1 MRGVSGAG
9 AARESHKQIEN
20 PVINGPYD
28 EPTRHFRFDD
38 DGITDEIIA
47 ERRPSGYFVPVPA
60 ARNSAGAVEQATLGL
75 FDEDRERIE
84 LNRFVND
91 VREHVARWRSLGYP
105 SITATTRHLL
115 AYWQAPD
122 RERRLFFCQIEALE
136 TAIFLREAPPALRP
150 SWIDNRLD
158 ETNAAANSGLPRV
171 AHKMATGTG
180 KTVVAAML
188 IAWHT
193 LNKAANPRDRRFADA
208 FLVVCPGITIRDRL
222 RVLLPSDP
230 SNYYRAMD
238 LVPPDRRG
246 DLGRARI
253 AITNFH
259 ALRPK
264 EKLATTKTT
273 KSILGGTS
281 GPSDAF
287 TETPEQMVRRVCRD
301 LGANKRNIVV
311 INDEAHH
318 CYHRRRHSFEASAQA
333 NGASDPHDEAAAPDG
348 QPSAGRG
355 SGEPAKLT
363 AAERKEAEARD
374 NDARMWITGVEAV
387 QAKLGIRAT
396 YDLSATPFYLK
407 GSGWAEGTLFPWVVS
422 DFSLIDAIESGL
434 VKIPRVP
441 VDDDTASVVPTYRH
455 LWPHIADGLPK
466 RRRHTADDD
475 IEALMPP
482 TLQSALESLY
492 SNYREAFEQWEAQQR
507 ARLSGPGE
515 RTAPPVFIVVC
526 ANTAVS
532 KLIYDHIAGR
542 EVSHGDSQVLRPGAL
557 PLLSNVESGQWLT
570 RPRTVLIDSVQLES
584 GGEMSATFKRDAA
597 AEIAA
602 FKAEYEAR
610 FPGRDA
616 DKLTDEDLL
625 REVMNTVGKVGRLG
639 EHVRCVVSVSMLT
652 EGWDA
657 NTVTHILGVRAFGTQ
672 LLCEQVIGRGLRRR
686 SYDLDRTTGLLSPEY
701 AEVYGIPFSFIPA
714 RGAGEP
720 PGPPKPVQRVRALPE
735 RSACEIMFP
744 RVVGYKWDVPTE
756 QLSADFGPDSRM
768 SLGGSDVATLT
779 EVRGAL
785 GPSEIHTLDSLEET
799 RRQALA
805 FDLAKGL
812 LDQYFRDV
820 VVGVISESPWLF
832 PALLRVAQQWL
843 DDPKC
848 LTIRDNAFAGL
859 LKLHELRGRAV
870 DKIYLGIVRAEGGT
884 RQLRP
889 VLRPHEPVGSTRSV
903 DFDTSRPVWET
914 APGRCHVNYV
924 AADTDSWE
932 QRMAQALEEL
942 PEVRRYVKNVG
953 MGFTIPYH
961 DAGQQR
967 SYIPDF
973 IACIDDGRGDGDLL
987 HLVVEVTG
995 KSDDAKAAKAAAAR
1009 ELWVPAVNN
1018 HGALG
1023 RWAFV
1028 EVTDPW
1034 DAHATIR
1041 GAVAAANQTTEAVAA

>member
-1 MRGVSGAG
+1 MRGVSSSGATG
-9 AARESHKQIEN
+9 GSRSQIEN
-20 PVINGPYD
+20 PVINGPFD
-28 EPTRHFRFDD
+28 EPARHFRFDD
-38 DGITDEIIA
+38 DGITDEIVA

-60 ARNSAGAVEQATLGL
+60 ARNRAEAAEQATLDL

-91 VREHVARWRSLGYP
+91 VREHVGRWRDLGHP
-105 SITATTRHLL
+105 GVTATTRHLL
-115 AYWQAPD
+115 AHWQAPD

-158 ETNAAANSGLPRV
+158 EANAAANSGLPRI

-230 SNYYRAMD
+230 SNYYRVMD

-253 AITNFH
+253 AVTNFH
-259 ALRPK
+259 ALRLK
-264 EKLATTKTT
+264 EKMAATKAA
-273 KSILGGTS
+273 KSILAS
-281 GPSDAF
+281 GADRPSDAF

-301 LGANKRNIVV
+301 LGTNKRNIVV

-318 CYHRRRHSFEASAQA
+318 CYHRRRYDLDESVSTNGPSA
-333 NGASDPHDEAAAPDG
+333 PHDGADEPASTAHDAP
-348 QPSAGRG
+348 R
-355 SGEPAKLT
+355 PAKLT
-363 AAERKEAEARD
+363 AAERKEAETRD
-374 NDARMWITGVEAV
+374 SDARMWITGLEAV
-387 QAKLGIRAT
+387 QAKLGIRAA

-422 DFSLIDAIESGL
+422 DFSLMDAIESGL

-441 VDDDTASVVPTYRH
+441 VDDDTASIVPTYRH

-475 IEALMPP
+475 IEALLPP

-507 ARLSGPGE
+507 ARRSGVGE

-532 KLIYDHIAGR
+532 KLIYDYIAGR
-542 EVSHGDSQVLRPGAL
+542 EVPHGASQALRPGAL
-557 PLLSNVESGQWLT
+557 PLLSNVEHGQWLA

-584 GGEMSATFKRDAA
+584 GEDMSATFKRDAA
-597 AEIAA
+597 TEISA

-672 LLCEQVIGRGLRRR
+672 LLCEQVVGRGLRRR

-735 RSACEIMFP
+735 RSACEITFP

-756 QLSADFGPDSRM
+756 QLAADFGPDSHM

-785 GPSEIHTLDSLEET
+785 GPSEVHTLDSLEDT
-799 RRQALA
+799 RHQALA

-812 LDQYFRDV
+812 LDRYFRDV
-820 VVGVISESPWLF
+820 VDGLASESPWLF
-832 PALLRVAQQWL
+832 PALLRVTRQWL
-843 DDPKC
+843 ADPTC
-848 LTIRDNAFAGL
+848 LSIRDNAFVGL
-859 LKLHELRGRAV
+859 LKLHELRARAV

-889 VLRPHEPVGSTRSV
+889 VLRPYEPVGSTRPV
-903 DFDTSRPVWET
+903 DFDTSRPVWAT
-914 APGRCHVNYV
+914 APDRCHVNYV
-924 AADTDSWE
+924 AADTGSWE

-953 MGFTIPYH
+953 LGFTIPYH

-973 IACIDDGRGDGDLL
+973 VACLDDGHGEGDLL

-995 KSDDAKAAKAAAAR
+995 KSDDAKAAKVAAAR

-1041 GAVAAANQTTEAVAA
+1041 GAVADASGTAEAVAV

>member
-1 MRGVSGAG
+1 MSSSETSG
-9 AARESHKQIEN
+9 ESRSQIEN
-20 PVINGPYD
+20 PVINGPFD

-38 DGITDEIIA
+38 DGITDEIVG

-60 ARNSAGAVEQATLGL
+60 ARNRAEAAEQATLDL
-75 FDEDRERIE
+75 FDDDRERIE

-91 VREHVARWRSLGYP
+91 VREHVGRWRDLGHP
-105 SITATTRHLL
+105 GVTATTRHLL
-115 AYWQAPD
+115 AHWQGPD
-122 RERRLFFCQIEALE
+122 RERHLFFCQIEALE
-136 TAIFLREAPPALRP
+136 TAIFLREAPPVLRP

-158 ETNAAANSGLPRV
+158 EANAAANSGLPRI

-230 SNYYRAMD
+230 SNYYRVMD
-238 LVPPDRRG
+238 LVPPDRRS

-259 ALRPK
+259 ALRQK
-264 EKLATTKTT
+264 ERMAATKAA
-273 KSILGGTS
+273 KSILAS
-281 GPSDAF
+281 GADRASDAF

-301 LGANKRNIVV
+301 LGTNKRNIVV

-318 CYHRRRHSFEASAQA
+318 CYHRRRYDLDASVST
-333 NGASDPHDEAAAPDG
+333 NGPTAPPDG
-348 QPSAGRG
+348 ADEPASTAHDSPR
-355 SGEPAKLT
+355 PAKLT
-363 AAERKEAEARD
+363 AAERKEAETRD
-374 NDARMWITGVEAV
+374 SDARMWITGLEAV
-387 QAKLGIRAT
+387 QAKLGIRAA

-422 DFSLIDAIESGL
+422 DFSLMDAIESGL

-441 VDDDTASVVPTYRH
+441 VDDDTASIVPTYRH

-475 IEALMPP
+475 IEALLPP

-507 ARLSGPGE
+507 ARRNGVGE

-532 KLIYDHIAGR
+532 KLIYDYIAGR
-542 EVSHGDSQVLRPGAL
+542 EVPHGASQALRPGTL
-557 PLLSNVESGQWLT
+557 PLLSNVEHGQWLA

-584 GGEMSATFKRDAA
+584 GEDMSATFKRDAA
-597 AEIAA
+597 TEISA

-672 LLCEQVIGRGLRRR
+672 LLCEQVVGRGLRRR

-735 RSACEIMFP
+735 RSACEITFP

-756 QLSADFGPDSRM
+756 HLAADFGPDSHM

-785 GPSEIHTLDSLEET
+785 GPSEVHTLDSLEDT

-812 LDQYFRDV
+812 LDQYFREV
-820 VVGVISESPWLF
+820 VDGLASESPWLF
-832 PALLRVAQQWL
+832 PALLRVTRQWL
-843 DDPKC
+843 ADPQC
-848 LTIRDNAFAGL
+848 LSIRDNAFVGL
-859 LKLHELRGRAV
+859 LKLHELRARAV

-889 VLRPHEPVGSTRSV
+889 VLRPYEPVGSTRPV
-903 DFDTSRPVWET
+903 DFDTSRPVWAT
-914 APGRCHVNYV
+914 APDRCHVNYV
-924 AADTDSWE
+924 AADTGSWE

-953 MGFTIPYH
+953 LGFTIPYH

-973 IACIDDGRGDGDLL
+973 IACLDDGHGEGDLL

-995 KSDDAKAAKAAAAR
+995 KSDDAKAAKVAAAR

-1041 GAVAAANQTTEAVAA
+1041 GAVAEASGTAEAVAA